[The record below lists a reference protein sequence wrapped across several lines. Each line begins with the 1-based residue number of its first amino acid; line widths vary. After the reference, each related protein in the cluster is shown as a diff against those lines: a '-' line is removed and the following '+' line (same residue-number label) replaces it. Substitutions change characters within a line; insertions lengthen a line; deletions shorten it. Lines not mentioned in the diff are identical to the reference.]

1 MKHVSILILS
11 SLIIFGFLQPGS
23 ASTECKVGDLATGK
37 WVPAG
42 LPYPT
47 GNFSCISGNI
57 KHSYWI
63 GHLGG
68 FPSCEERI
76 DIYIPSQFPS
86 GSKSC
91 GVDVNPCG
99 EPLSYFPDGE
109 NCCVNTTYYVW
120 EPFDKFCD
128 EKQKANKDPG
138 KPCPVV
144 SVDQK

>member
-1 MKHVSILILS
+1 MKKISWLNIFCLVVSC
-11 SLIIFGFLQPGS
+11 FFAPQ
-23 ASTECKVGDLATGK
+23 ATYAECKIGDFSTGK

-57 KHSYWI
+57 KHTYWI

-76 DIYIPSQFPS
+76 DVYIPSQFPR

-99 EPLSYFPDGE
+99 ETLSYYSAGE

-120 EPFDKFCD
+120 EPFDGSCD
-128 EKQKANKDPG
+128 EKQEPDPDLG
-138 KPCPVV
+138 KTCPPVLIGP
-144 SVDQK
+144 